1 MAHEKIVQLRALG
14 AEVILTRSDVGKGHT
29 EYYQDMAQRIA
40 AETGAIFINQF
51 GNPANPQAHEATTG
65 PEIWEQMEHEVDAI
79 VCGVGSGGTLPGLA
93 RFFSKV
99 SDKTE
104 LVLTDPTGPNLPEY
118 IHTRPPPKGDGSP

>member
-1 MAHEKIVQLRALG
+1 MIRRPPRSTRTDTLFPYTTLFRS
-14 AEVILTRSDVGKGHT
+14 ILTRSDVGKGHP

-65 PEIWEQMEHEVDAI
+65 PEIWEQMEHDVDAI
-79 VCGVGSGGTLPGLA
+79 VCGVGSGRPITGLA
-93 RFFSKV
+93 RFFAKV

-104 LVLTDPTGPNLPEY
+104 MVLAG
-118 IHTRPPPKGDGSP
+118 TRSDARRVGTES

>member
-1 MAHEKIVQLRALG
+1 
-14 AEVILTRSDVGKGHT
+14 
-29 EYYQDMAQRIA
+29 MAQRIA

-79 VCGVGSGGTLPGLA
+79 VCGVGSGGTITGLA
-93 RFFSKV
+93 RFFAKV

-104 LVLTDPTGPNLPEY
+104 MVLAD
-118 IHTRPPPKGDGSP
+118 PKGSRSEEHTSELQSLMRISYAVFCL